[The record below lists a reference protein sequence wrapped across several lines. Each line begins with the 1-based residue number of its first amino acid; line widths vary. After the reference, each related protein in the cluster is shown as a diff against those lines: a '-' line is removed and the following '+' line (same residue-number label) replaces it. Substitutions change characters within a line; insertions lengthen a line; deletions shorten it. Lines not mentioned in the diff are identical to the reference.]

1 MNENIINRTP
11 EDGEEVKI
19 YNSGLILFW
28 PFLNRL
34 FGILS
39 LLENG
44 EFVNAE
50 SKNRAVYILQ
60 FLVYNEIDFP
70 EHQLVLN
77 KLLSGMQTHEHLSQL
92 DKLTDEEIEAANSLL
107 HGLINNWDKMKNTSP
122 EGLQETFIQRE
133 GILRFETDKITLI
146 VEQKG
151 FDILLQSIPWNISMV
166 KLAWMEK
173 PIYVEWI

>member
-1 MNENIINRTP
+1 MNENMFDNTP
-11 EDGEEVKI
+11 EDGDEVRI

-34 FGILS
+34 FEILS
-39 LLENG
+39 LIENG
-44 EFVNAE
+44 EFVDTE

-60 FLVYNEIDFP
+60 FLVYNEINFP
-70 EHQLVLN
+70 ERQLVLN
-77 KLLSGMQTHEHLSQL
+77 KLLSGMQPREHLNQL
-92 DKLTDEEIEAANSLL
+92 DDLTDDEKDSAKSLL
-107 HGLINNWDKMKNTSP
+107 NGLINNWDKMKNTSP

-133 GILRFETDKITLI
+133 GILRFETDQTILI

-151 FDILLQSIPWNISMV
+151 YDILLQSIPWNISMV
-166 KLAWMEK
+166 KLLWMDR